1 MKAVISFVAGAA
13 IGSLLAWK
21 FAKDKY
27 ERIAQEEIDNVKEY
41 YKECA
46 EEEAVDRIIIN
57 PPREEMVDADEE
69 DVKDVKNIIEE
80 NGYQSDSQKGE
91 GTGHPYVITPEDFA
105 SSNQYYDKISLS
117 MYTGGE
123 ITDED
128 SKLIYTSPEIENMIG
143 IKNLDR
149 MGEYERGVLYVR
161 NDILQTDYEVIE
173 EGESIDGSE

>member
-1 MKAVISFVAGAA
+1 MKAVISFVVGAA
-13 IGSLLAWK
+13 IGSLLTWK

-27 ERIAQEEIDNVKEY
+27 ERIAQEEIDSVKEY
-41 YKECA
+41 YKSCA

-57 PPREEMVDADEE
+57 PPREVYDEE
-69 DVKDVKNIIEE
+69 DVEDVKNIIEE

-91 GTGHPYVITPEDFA
+91 GTGHPYVITPEEFA

-128 SKLIYTSPEIENMIG
+128 SKLIYTSPELEKMIG
-143 IKNLDR
+143 IRNLDR

-173 EGESIDGSE
+173 EGEPIDGSE

>member
-1 MKAVISFVAGAA
+1 MKAVISFVVGAA
-13 IGSLLAWK
+13 IGSLLTWK
-21 FAKDKY
+21 FAKDRY
-27 ERIAQEEIDNVKEY
+27 ERITQEEIDSVKEY
-41 YKECA
+41 YKSCA
-46 EEEAVDRIIIN
+46 EDERVEEIIIN
-57 PPREEMVDADEE
+57 PPREEYDEE
-69 DVKDVKNIIEE
+69 DVEDVKNIIEE

-91 GTGHPYVITPEDFA
+91 GTGHPYVITPEEFA

-149 MGEYERGVLYVR
+149 MGEFERGVLYVR

-173 EGESIDGSE
+173 EGEPIDGSE